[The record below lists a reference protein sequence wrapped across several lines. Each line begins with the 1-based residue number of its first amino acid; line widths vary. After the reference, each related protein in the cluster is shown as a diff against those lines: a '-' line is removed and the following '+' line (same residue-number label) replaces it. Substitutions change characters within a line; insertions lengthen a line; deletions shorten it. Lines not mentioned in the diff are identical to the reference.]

1 MLMSSLMKGIASAS
15 IFSLAGFALG
25 FFDHIWLSALMI
37 LVTMLI
43 SFWLRL
49 KILRNE
55 MHSHIVLGVSVASAI
70 SVLFSW
76 RISSDDRAGL
86 VFGLVVIT
94 ALWAGAYLLLRR
106 AGDLRGAE
114 NPIDVK

>member
-1 MLMSSLMKGIASAS
+1 MFMSSLMKGMASAS
-15 IFSLAGFALG
+15 IFSLAGFVLG
-25 FFDHIWLSALMI
+25 FFDHNWLSALMI

-55 MHSHIVLGVSVASAI
+55 MYSHIVLGASVASAI

-114 NPIDVK
+114 HPINVK

>member
-55 MHSHIVLGVSVASAI
+55 MHSQRALFRCYFRGV
-70 SVLFSW
+70 
-76 RISSDDRAGL
+76 
-86 VFGLVVIT
+86 
-94 ALWAGAYLLLRR
+94 YLPTIGQ
-106 AGDLRGAE
+106 A
-114 NPIDVK
+114 

>member
-1 MLMSSLMKGIASAS
+1 MLMSSLMRGIASAS
-15 IFSLAGFALG
+15 IFSLAGFVFG
-25 FFDHIWLSALMI
+25 FFDQIWLSALMI
-37 LVTMLI
+37 LVTMVI

-49 KILRNE
+49 KLLRNE
-55 MHSHIVLGVSVASAI
+55 KHSHIVLGVSVASAI

-86 VFGLVVIT
+86 VFGLVVIA

-106 AGDLRGAE
+106 AGALRGAE
-114 NPIDVK
+114 HPINVK

>member
-55 MHSHIVLGVSVASAI
+55 MHSHIVLGGVSSERYFGVIFVAYIFRRSGRLSFWSGGNYSAVGRCL
-70 SVLFSW
+70 SFVAACRCPAW
-76 RISSDDRAGL
+76 C
-86 VFGLVVIT
+86 
-94 ALWAGAYLLLRR
+94 
-106 AGDLRGAE
+106 
-114 NPIDVK
+114 

>member
-1 MLMSSLMKGIASAS
+1 MLMSSLMKGMASAS

-49 KILRNE
+49 
-55 MHSHIVLGVSVASAI
+55 
-70 SVLFSW
+70 FSW

-106 AGDLRGAE
+106 AGALRGA
-114 NPIDVK
+114 NTL